1 MGEFRRRGTWGPGAL
16 GKDYTVGSSSSQGWR
31 RSFSSAGVRVCRVP
45 RSVPH
50 GKGRG
55 GLCNAGRDTEVQQG
69 GGAHSESQ
77 GEGGSVEKSGTD
89 LSGVE

>member
-16 GKDYTVGSSSSQGWR
+16 GKDYIIGSSGFQGWR
-31 RSFSSAGVRVCRVP
+31 RSFSPAGVRVCRVP
-45 RSVPH
+45 
-50 GKGRG
+50 GKEG
-55 GLCNAGRDTEVQQG
+55 GDLCNAGRDTEVQQG